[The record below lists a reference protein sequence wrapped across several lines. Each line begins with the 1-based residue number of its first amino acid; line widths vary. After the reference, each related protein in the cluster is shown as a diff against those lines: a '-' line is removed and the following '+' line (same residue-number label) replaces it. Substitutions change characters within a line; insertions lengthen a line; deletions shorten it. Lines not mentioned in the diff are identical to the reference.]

1 MCVSVYAE
9 TCKTNHAV
17 HTADIYCLLLF
28 SIPNMTNSVCRRPTI
43 RFRMKI
49 YIFEMEY
56 TIYGLRS
63 DPHHHKDRNNIARWR
78 EHRTRGIFILCGQFY
93 LFCFSFPALLQTFP
107 FHFSLSHF
115 FHSLPSLYP
124 LLSLSHDC
132 SLCHF
137 PSSSPLQFRFFL
149 FRPYFGCTLDSL
161 FASIQSS
168 KREQKLYGSVLRH
181 KFMIFFSKECV
192 CNKHAEPWRKSWNL
206 ETISCCLKYLVTN
219 DMFQMHV
226 PQ

>member
-1 MCVSVYAE
+1 MFYLLRYSSVVGLQLLERTAFICFHLIQNVCNTRIPTWNSIVFRIMCVSVYAE

-93 LFCFSFPALLQTFP
+93 LFSRPLANLPFSFLSFPFLSLSSLPLSSTFP
-107 FHFSLSHF
+107 FSRLLALPFS
-115 FHSLPSLYP
+115 
-124 LLSLSHDC
+124 
-132 SLCHF
+132 
-137 PSSSPLQFRFFL
+137 Q
-149 FRPYFGCTLDSL
+149 
-161 FASIQSS
+161 
-168 KREQKLYGSVLRH
+168 
-181 KFMIFFSKECV
+181 
-192 CNKHAEPWRKSWNL
+192 
-206 ETISCCLKYLVTN
+206 
-219 DMFQMHV
+219 
-226 PQ
+226 

>member
-1 MCVSVYAE
+1 MLYIQQTFIVC
-9 TCKTNHAV
+9 
-17 HTADIYCLLLF
+17 YCSPF
-28 SIPNMTNSVCRRPTI
+28 RIWQIQFVDDPQYGFEWKSTYSRWSTQFTGFVQTPTI
-43 RFRMKI
+43 TKT
-49 YIFEMEY
+49 E
-56 TIYGLRS
+56 TISLGDESIGQEAYS
-63 DPHHHKDRNNIARWR
+63 SCVVN
-78 EHRTRGIFILCGQFY
+78 FI
-93 LFCFSFPALLQTFP
+93 SFPALLQTFP

-137 PSSSPLQFRFFL
+137 PSNSPLQFRFFL
-149 FRPYFGCTLDSL
+149 FRPYLGCTLDSL